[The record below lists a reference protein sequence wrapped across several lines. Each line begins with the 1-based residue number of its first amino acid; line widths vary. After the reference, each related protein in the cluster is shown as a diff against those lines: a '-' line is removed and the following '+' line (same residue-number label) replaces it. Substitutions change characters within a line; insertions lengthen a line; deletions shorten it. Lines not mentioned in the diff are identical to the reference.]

1 MANNKR
7 RLCNM
12 EGNYWNVKSSRG
24 TMKVLLPDQ
33 LTAHNS
39 SPVDWGNLYAKKGFK
54 ISGFRPDQFAAGQML
69 YYYEITNK
77 SASVSE
83 ES

>member
-1 MANNKR
+1 MANKR
-7 RLCNM
+7 RLCNL
-12 EGNYWNVKSSRG
+12 EGNYWNTKSSRG
-24 TMKVLLPDQ
+24 TMKISQDG
-33 LTAHNS
+33 LTAHNSYS
-39 SPVDWGNLYAKKGFK
+39 SPVDWGVLYAKKAFR

-77 SASVSE
+77 SAFVSE

>member
-1 MANNKR
+1 MVNKR
-7 RLCNM
+7 RLCNLV
-12 EGNYWNVKSSRG
+12 ENYWNINSGRG
-24 TMKVLLPDQ
+24 GIMNVSPDG
-33 LTAHNS
+33 LTVHNS
-39 SPVDWGNLYAKKGFK
+39 SSIDWGILYAKKGFR

-83 ES
+83 EP